1 MSDQC
6 FTVGSQFS
14 GTSLKVDDNP
24 ADILT
29 MMLWSSA
36 GNKHW
41 QDFHPPFKL
50 VPENC
55 ASYMLQPA
63 EKPPLCLYTSFL
75 STGLIAVNVVRN
87 CSLQSCILHEC
98 FLCAVLICLLQ
109 ILIAGKSINFLRL
122 RCQDRT
128 PIGEVTARN
137 WASGDG
143 GVGWGRAGQ
152 HK

>member
-1 MSDQC
+1 
-6 FTVGSQFS
+6 
-14 GTSLKVDDNP
+14 
-24 ADILT
+24 
-29 MMLWSSA
+29 
-36 GNKHW
+36 
-41 QDFHPPFKL
+41 
-50 VPENC
+50 
-55 ASYMLQPA
+55 MLQLA
-63 EKPPLCLYTSFL
+63 EKSPLRFYCSVP
-75 STGLIAVNVVRN
+75 SIGLVAVNVVRN
-87 CSLQSCILHEC
+87 YSLQDCILHEC
-98 FLCAVLICLLQ
+98 FLCAMLICLLQ